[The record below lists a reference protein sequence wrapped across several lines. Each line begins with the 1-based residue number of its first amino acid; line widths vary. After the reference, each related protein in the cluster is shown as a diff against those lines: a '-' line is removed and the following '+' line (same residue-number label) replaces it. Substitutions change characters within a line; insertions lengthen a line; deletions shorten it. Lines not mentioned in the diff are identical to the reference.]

1 MLGQL
6 AGVAEADGG
15 LDFAAGDN
23 EPFIDAREL
32 GGLDCNLLEGVVHE
46 GVHGTCNEMQQRR
59 QVEVKVAV
67 DTEANA
73 EAATAADAGDPC
85 TSSYC
90 GVRQQWLASFV

>member
-1 MLGQL
+1 
-6 AGVAEADGG
+6 
-15 LDFAAGDN
+15 
-23 EPFIDAREL
+23 
-32 GGLDCNLLEGVVHE
+32 
-46 GVHGTCNEMQQRR
+46 MQQRR